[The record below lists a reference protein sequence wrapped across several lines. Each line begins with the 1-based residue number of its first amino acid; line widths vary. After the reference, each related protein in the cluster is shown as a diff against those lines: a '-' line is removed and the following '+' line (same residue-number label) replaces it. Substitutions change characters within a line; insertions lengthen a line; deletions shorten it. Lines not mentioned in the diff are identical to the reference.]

1 MAVAEFVLFHIVSQL
16 QSVNFLIFQ
25 FDRKIIDHWPNTNW
39 KFVRTKVITF
49 IPAKARG
56 CSLDEL
62 PKPPDD
68 SGLTLNS
75 TDAIEFHEKA
85 VFTCSDDLVT
95 DDGPEFKLTCLP
107 NGQFQARKWGAC
119 RTRKVCEIRPPK
131 PPAEYGLARDN
142 TRGIKEF
149 MNATY
154 ECMDSDKVSIE

>member
-1 MAVAEFVLFHIVSQL
+1 M
-16 QSVNFLIFQ
+16 
-25 FDRKIIDHWPNTNW
+25 
-39 KFVRTKVITF
+39 
-49 IPAKARG
+49 
-56 CSLDEL
+56 
-62 PKPPDD
+62 
-68 SGLTLNS
+68 NS

-131 PPAEYGLARDN
+131 PPAKYGLARDN

-154 ECMDSDKVSIE
+154 ECMESDKVFKTTDYTLGYTRAGSSRKYSSSSQAE